1 MLNWLKSGKL
11 SSGTSSDNVVS
22 HEGGEGPRE
31 GGFGGNRDGENKK
44 MSGSQTMRRRRE
56 GDGKKEIMRVN
67 TRQGKKEGNM
77 MTIIWV
83 WVSLG
88 SAIQII

>member
-1 MLNWLKSGKL
+1 
-11 SSGTSSDNVVS
+11 
-22 HEGGEGPRE
+22 
-31 GGFGGNRDGENKK
+31 
-44 MSGSQTMRRRRE
+44 MRRRKLKSRE

>member
-1 MLNWLKSGKL
+1 MQGTETERIEKKKLAQITMRWRKLKS
-11 SSGTSSDNVVS
+11 
-22 HEGGEGPRE
+22 
-31 GGFGGNRDGENKK
+31 
-44 MSGSQTMRRRRE
+44 RE

-83 WVSLG
+83 WASLG
-88 SAIQII
+88 SAIQIICFGAYSL